1 MNIQPLEKEFEGTG
15 DVKGFKFRQIEER
28 EEGFIYRIDDDH
40 YEVFKR
46 EITAKCIDFQKKIF
60 SETDFKVKY
69 PKTNDFG
76 KWAHTTK
83 SLEKAYEILSGFR
96 KNE

>member
-15 DVKGFKFRQIEER
+15 DVKGFKFQQIEET
-28 EEGFIYRIDDDH
+28 EEGFIYQIDDH

-46 EITAKCIDFQKKIF
+46 ELSKKCIDFENRIY

-76 KWAHTTK
+76 KWAWCTK
-83 SLEKAYEILSGFR
+83 SLEKAEEILEGFK